1 MRTQTELTTH
11 HSASAVTFFSPMPK
25 AVHVEEAKSGNA
37 FKKFVNK
44 CRTSG
49 ENLFRKVHPTKVC
62 VQAQP

>member
-1 MRTQTELTTH
+1 
-11 HSASAVTFFSPMPK
+11 MPK